1 MYVTLYDV
9 VKHCLL
15 AVQLKVFLND
25 THVKRPYLMCI
36 LLVIFFAL
44 QTRKFLRDPWRKIG
58 NLLEEHN
65 QTGKKGAL
73 QSKLESNRLLD
84 VF

>member
-1 MYVTLYDV
+1 MFVTLYDV

-15 AVQLKVFLND
+15 AMLPKVFLND
-25 THVKRPYLMCI
+25 TRVNRPYLMCT

-58 NLLEEHN
+58 NLLGEHN

-73 QSKLESNRLLD
+73 QSKLESNRLSD
-84 VF
+84 MF